1 MKKGF
6 RLFITA
12 RAVSIFGDRVA
23 GVVLPLAVLA
33 STDSAISAGLVAA
46 ALQLPAVVAAL
57 HLGALVDRFDRRFL
71 MICADVVN
79 AAAYLG
85 IAAELVIADGRLSV
99 LIALALVAGLADTVF
114 TTAAGS
120 YLPHLADEKQLMRA
134 NGLVEG
140 SDAAATLAGPAIGGW
155 LMQAFNTFTAF
166 ATNAAS
172 FLVSAV
178 MIATLPP
185 NRATP
190 GEGEQAD
197 ESVLA
202 GLRLIVRD
210 MRQRILLTAAA
221 YMHLLAAVA
230 FLPLLVRMRDELG
243 LGPQVIG
250 LVIAAAGIG
259 GLISSLVI
267 ARWCETR
274 HWALLLAGV
283 LAVNGA
289 ATGALV
295 LFDGAAWLAVAV
307 LVLDGASAL
316 AFIIVAATRQR
327 ITLDHVRGR
336 VLAAGGAVTALV
348 RLVGVVAVG
357 ALVDAAGPNP
367 VLAGLALAGIPFV
380 LLLLLA
386 SRLPGFGRDG
396 DAAGS
401 TTTTTRQFVGME

>member
-6 RLFITA
+6 TLFVTA

-33 STDSAISAGLVAA
+33 GTDSAISAALVAA
-46 ALQLPAVVAAL
+46 ALQLPSVIAAIP
-57 HLGALVDRFDRRFL
+57 LGALVDRFDRRTL
-71 MICADVVN
+71 MICSDVLN

-85 IAAELVIADGRLSV
+85 IGAELLFADGRMPV
-99 LIALALVAGLADTVF
+99 LIMLALVAGVADAVF
-114 TTAAGS
+114 TTASGS

-155 LMQAFNTFTAF
+155 LLQAFSTFTAF

-172 FLVSAV
+172 FLASAV
-178 MIATLPP
+178 MIALLPG
-185 NRATP
+185 NRAAP

-202 GLRLIVRD
+202 GLRLIGRD
-210 MRQRILLTAAA
+210 VRQRVLLAAA
-221 YMHLLAAVA
+221 GYMHLLAAVA

-250 LVIAAAGIG
+250 LVIAAAGVG
-259 GLISSLVI
+259 GLVSSLVV
-267 ARWCETR
+267 ARFCETR
-274 HWALLLAGV
+274 NWAPLLAAV

-289 ATGALV
+289 ATGALAV
-295 LFDGAAWLAVAV
+295 FDSAVWLAAAV

-316 AFIIVAATRQR
+316 AFIVVAATRQR
-327 ITLDHVRGR
+327 VTLDHLRGR

-357 ALVDAAGPNP
+357 ALVDQAGPNP
-367 VLAGLALAGIPFV
+367 VLAGLALTGVPFVV
-380 LLLLLA
+380 LLLFA
-386 SRLPGFGRDG
+386 TRRPGFGRDG
-396 DAAGS
+396 DPAES
-401 TTTTTRQFVGME
+401 TIRHTARTQ

>member
-6 RLFITA
+6 TLFITA

-33 STDSAISAGLVAA
+33 GTDSAVSAALVAA
-46 ALQLPAVVAAL
+46 ALQLPSVVAAIP
-57 HLGALVDRFDRRFL
+57 LGALVDRFDRRTL
-71 MICADVVN
+71 MICSDVLN

-85 IAAELVIADGRLSV
+85 IGAELLLADGRMPV
-99 LIALALVAGLADTVF
+99 LLLLALLAGVADTVF
-114 TTAAGS
+114 TTASGS

-155 LMQAFNTFTAF
+155 LLQAFSTFTAF
-166 ATNAAS
+166 ATNAVS

-178 MIATLPP
+178 MIALLPG
-185 NRATP
+185 NRAAP

-197 ESVLA
+197 GSVLA
-202 GLRLIVRD
+202 GLRLIGRD
-210 MRQRILLTAAA
+210 VRQRVLLAAA
-221 YMHLLAAVA
+221 GYMHLLAAVA

-267 ARWCETR
+267 ARFCEAR
-274 HWALLLAGV
+274 HWPRLLAAV

-289 ATGALV
+289 ATGTLAV
-295 LFDGAAWLAVAV
+295 LDSAVWLAAAV

-316 AFIIVAATRQR
+316 AFIVVAATRQR

-357 ALVDAAGPNP
+357 ALVDLAGPNP
-367 VLAGLALAGIPFV
+367 VLAGLALAGVPFV
-380 LLLLLA
+380 LVLLFA
-386 SRLPGFGRDG
+386 TRRPGFGRDG
-396 DAAGS
+396 DPAGS
-401 TTTTTRQFVGME
+401 TTTRQTVGSE